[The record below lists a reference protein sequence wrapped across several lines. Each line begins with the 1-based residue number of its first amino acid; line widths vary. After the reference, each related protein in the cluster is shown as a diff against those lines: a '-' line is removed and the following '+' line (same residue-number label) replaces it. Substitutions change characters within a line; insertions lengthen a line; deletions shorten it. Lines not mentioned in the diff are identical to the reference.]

1 MPRSLLLAACVAL
14 ALPLSARTIDPPK
27 PTEKWVALEA
37 EEFRLISAAS
47 ASETRR
53 IARDLLRM
61 RAAFGK
67 VSDLK
72 VHSAERTRVFIFP
85 AHTRFAPY
93 CEAVLRSKCDVF
105 TGLFA
110 AGSSGNFIVLSG
122 DAKGGVDR
130 IVYHELT
137 HHLMANANVQDPLWY
152 REGIAEYFS
161 TFRTSGAEA
170 HFGVVVHDHLRWL
183 RAEASLGSLRK
194 RLMPLRELFAITQSS
209 PAYDERTRTGVLYA
223 QSWALVHY
231 LVHDDSR
238 SEKLHRFLELL
249 RGGKPVDRA
258 FDEAFGMSFSALE
271 QALRT
276 YIRGDSFTYYARD
289 VGELAIPTL
298 PEPAAMPHDA
308 VLHQLGSLLAQTR
321 PENAAL
327 AERFFQAAVGANER
341 NAGAHASLAQLYAAT
356 GRAAEA
362 EAAYAK
368 AVEIGSDD
376 AEVYLLAGRSILHG
390 DTGGFAKARPLFKR
404 ATELHPASAEAW
416 TGLGATYL
424 GQTVDLA
431 AGIAAL
437 EKSLELDP
445 QNEEAVFYL
454 AQLWAADGRIAAA
467 RKLAQLLLARTSD
480 KTLQGQITN
489 VLSSLDRLESAQALT
504 KARQA
509 MQSADQA
516 LAWLSE
522 AVDKANAGKI
532 TEALALIDAALPA
545 LPTERARNQALLLRD
560 KLTGAAPRRR

>member
-1 MPRSLLLAACVAL
+1 MPRSLLLAACIAL
-14 ALPLSARTIDPPK
+14 ALPLSARTIEPPK
-27 PTEKWVALEA
+27 PTEKWVSLEA

-47 ASETRR
+47 ASETGR

-61 RAAFGK
+61 RAALGK

-72 VHSAERTRVFIFP
+72 VHSAERTHVFIFP
-85 AHTRFAPY
+85 MQSRFAPY
-93 CEAVLRSKCDVF
+93 CEAVLRSKCDMV

-110 AGSSGNFIVLSG
+110 DGGNGNFILLAGS
-122 DAKGGVDR
+122 AKGGVDR

-137 HHLMANANVQDPLWY
+137 HHLMANRNVQHPLWY

-170 HFGVVVHDHLRWL
+170 HFGAVVHDHLRWL
-183 RAEASLGSLRK
+183 RAEESLGSLRK
-194 RLMPLRELFAITQSS
+194 RLIPLRELFAITQSS
-209 PAYDERTRTGVLYA
+209 PIYDEATRAGVFYA

-231 LVHDDSR
+231 LLHNDGR
-238 SEKLHRFLELL
+238 SEKLHRFLGLL
-249 RGGKPVDRA
+249 RDGKSVDDA

-276 YIRGDSFTYYARD
+276 YIRGDSFTYFARD
-289 VGELAIPTL
+289 VGELAIPAL

-327 AERFFQAAVGANER
+327 AERFFQAAVAANER
-341 NAGAHASLAQLYAAT
+341 NAGAHASLAQVYDAT
-356 GRAAEA
+356 GRTAEA
-362 EAAYAK
+362 QVVYAK

-376 AEVYLLAGRSILHG
+376 AEMYLLAGRSILR
-390 DTGGFAKARPLFKR
+390 GGIGEFAKARPLFQR
-404 ATELHPASAEAW
+404 ATELDPNSVEAW
-416 TGLGATYL
+416 TRLGATYL
-424 GQTVDLA
+424 DRTGDLA

-445 QNEEAVFYL
+445 QNEQAAFYL
-454 AQLWAADGRIAAA
+454 ATLWVVDGRIAAA
-467 RKLAQLLLARTSD
+467 RKLAQALLARTTD
-480 KTLQGQITN
+480 QTLKGQITK
-489 VLSSLDRLESAQALT
+489 VLASMDLLESATALT
-504 KARQA
+504 KAR
-509 MQSADQA
+509 QSADQA

-532 TEALALIDAALPA
+532 SEALALIDAALPG

-560 KLTGAAPRRR
+560 KLTGAAPWK